1 MNTVKDITDPR
12 HLLTEPADAARPA
25 KRAPAPVIP
34 PSGLDLIEDAILA
47 MAAGRPVL
55 VVDDEDRENEG
66 DIIFAAQHAT
76 PALMGWTIRYSSG
89 VVCVPLDAGRAD
101 ALALPPM
108 VEINEDAKGT
118 AYTVSCDA
126 AVGVSTGISATDRAL
141 TARILADPGS
151 EPAAL
156 TRPGHVFPLRA
167 VKGGVRERPGHT
179 EAAVELCRLAGLE
192 PVGVIA
198 EVVYDNGEM
207 MRLDGLRGF
216 ALEHGCPLVSIADLV
231 TYLEAGQS
239 AGNPT
244 DPV

>member
-1 MNTVKDITDPR
+1 M
-12 HLLTEPADAARPA
+12 LSQAGDAAG
-25 KRAPAPVIP
+25 PAPVTAP
-34 PSGLDLIEDAILA
+34 AGLDLIEDAVRAI
-47 MAAGRPVL
+47 AAGRPVL
-55 VVDDEDRENEG
+55 VVDNEDRENEG

-76 PALMGWTIRYSSG
+76 PSLMGWTIRYSSG
-89 VVCVPLDAGRAD
+89 VICVPLEGGRAE

-108 VEINEDAKGT
+108 VDINEDAKGT

-126 AVGVSTGISATDRAL
+126 ALGVSTGISATDRAL

-151 EPAAL
+151 QPAAL

-167 VKGGVRERPGHT
+167 VNGGVRERAGHT
-179 EAAVELCRLAGLE
+179 EAAVELCKLAGLE

-216 ALEHGCPLVSIADLV
+216 ALEHGCPLISIADLV
-231 TYLEAGQS
+231 AYLEAAQP
-239 AGNPT
+239 AGHPT

>member
-1 MNTVKDITDPR
+1 MSRVTDHVKDQAG
-12 HLLTEPADAARPA
+12 PAEVLRAAGTGR
-25 KRAPAPVIP
+25 V
-34 PSGLDLIEDAILA
+34 GLDPIEDAISA

-55 VVDDEDRENEG
+55 VVDNEDRENEG
-66 DIIFAAQHAT
+66 DIIFAAEHAT
-76 PALMGWTIRYSSG
+76 PALMGWTVRYSSG
-89 VVCVPLDAGRAD
+89 VICVPLDGDRAD

-108 VEINEDAKGT
+108 VAINEDAKGT

-126 AVGVSTGISATDRAL
+126 AVGISTGISATDRAL
-141 TARILADPGS
+141 TARILADPQS
-151 EPAAL
+151 QPKSL

-179 EAAVELCRLAGLE
+179 EAAVDLCRLAGLE

-231 TYLEAGQS
+231 AYLESEQH
-239 AGNPT
+239 GNHAT

>member
-1 MNTVKDITDPR
+1 VNNVKDIAARQP
-12 HLLTEPADAARPA
+12 LLTEAADAALPA
-25 KRAPAPVIP
+25 ELAPVVP
-34 PSGLDLIEDAILA
+34 PAGLDRIEDAIRA

-55 VVDDEDRENEG
+55 VVDNEDRENEG

-89 VVCVPLDAGRAD
+89 VICVPLDGGRAD
-101 ALALPPM
+101 ALALPQM
-108 VEINEDAKGT
+108 VERNEDAKGT

-216 ALEHGCPLVSIADLV
+216 ALEHGCPLISIADLV
-231 TYLEAGQS
+231 DYLETGES
-239 AGNPT
+239 AGPAAE
-244 DPV
+244 PA